1 MRFKHGSSPAKN
13 GTVNLQDAKARC
25 VNGLILGGITT
36 GFSDFL
42 GIGPD
47 PDPTGDFTQP
57 ARDALKNPVVRVA
70 AAVTVSNVVRRV
82 ATRQVALR
90 AAAAVAEDIIPVAGQ
105 LVLAYQV
112 GHAVYSGLDYYIS
125 GSNSGACENP
135 HE

>member
-1 MRFKHGSSPAKN
+1 M
-13 GTVNLQDAKARC
+13 
-25 VNGLILGGITT
+25 NGLILGGITT

-47 PDPTGDFTQP
+47 PDPTGDFTQQ

-70 AAVTVSNVVRRV
+70 AAVTVSNVVRRI

-90 AAAAVAEDIIPVAGQ
+90 TAAAVGEDVIPVAGQ
-105 LVLAYQV
+105 LVLAYHV
-112 GHAVYSGLDYYIS
+112 GRAVYSGLDYYIS
-125 GSNSGACENP
+125 GINSGACENP